1 MPRKSTTRKRSVSR
15 RRRRRVKLDT
25 VGTSAKDQ
33 MKRFRG
39 LVSPDISRLKGS
51 YGDNKY

>member
-1 MPRKSTTRKRSVSR
+1 MPRKSTRRKRSVS

-25 VGTSAKDQ
+25 VGKSAKDQ

-39 LVSPDISRLKGS
+39 LVSPDISRLKGA